1 LGSFHDQSFLLLFSK
16 KEGLCLLSSSE
27 APLERATVNC
37 HVLALNLPEGLNP
50 MTPEE
55 RDIIGRFIAR
65 VGGAQQSGFSGS
77 VPATQTAL
85 PPIDPEADRFIAD
98 QFNTNPQARYRITQM
113 AFVQEAALAEAQNR
127 IKRLEYDLQQAQ
139 QQQAQGG
146 QRSGGLFGGLFGGGQ
161 SRPQPQPQYAPPP
174 PQAVYPPGYQPGMF
188 SGGGSGFL
196 GSALTT
202 AAGVAGG
209 VLAADAITS
218 MFSGVHGY
226 GGGGWGGGGFGGG
239 GFGGGE
245 VINETVVN
253 NYGPED
259 GGATAD
265 PWAGGGAAPDPS
277 PSADPWSGGGGD
289 AGGGDAWSGGGDS
302 GGGWDDNS
310 GGGDGGF

>member
-1 LGSFHDQSFLLLFSK
+1 
-16 KEGLCLLSSSE
+16 
-27 APLERATVNC
+27 
-37 HVLALNLPEGLNP
+37 

-65 VGGAQQSGFSGS
+65 VGGAQQGNFSGGSS

-85 PPIDPEADRFIAD
+85 PAIDPEADRFIGD
-98 QFNTNPQARYRITQM
+98 QFNANPQARYRITQM

-139 QQQAQGG
+139 QALQQAQSQGG
-146 QRSGGLFGGLFGGGQ
+146 QRGGGLFSGLFGGGQ
-161 SRPQPQPQYAPPP
+161 QQARPAYQPQYAPPP
-174 PQAVYPPGYQPGMF
+174 PQPAYPPGYQPGMF
-188 SGGGSGFL
+188 RSGGSGFL

-209 VLAADAITS
+209 VLAADALTS
-218 MFSGVHGY
+218 MFSGHGE
-226 GGGGWGGGGFGGG
+226 GFGGGGFGGG

-245 VINETVVN
+245 VVNETVVN
-253 NYGPED
+253 NYGDSGSDPWAGAGTAPD
-259 GGATAD
+259 APSGDWTSGGGGGD
-265 PWAGGGAAPDPS
+265 PWAGGGAAPDVGGDS
-277 PSADPWSGGGGD
+277 GGDWGGGGD
-289 AGGGDAWSGGGDS
+289 